1 MKVVLRCPVRGCP
14 RRLAHEGPRWICSGG
29 HSFDQHRTGFLN
41 LLQPQDRR
49 SRNPGDSREAA
60 LARRRL
66 AGSGHADSVHRTL
79 ANVIASSVPGKSP
92 SLLDVG
98 CGEGAFL
105 RYLASIARLE
115 RHGVD
120 ISGPSIEFAAK
131 ASPEVLFVVA
141 NADRFIPYAG
151 DSFDFVTSID
161 ARANAAEFVR
171 ILKPRGLVLIAVP
184 GPDDLLELRERIHGA
199 RVEKSRASRV
209 EEEFARTLALVDRT
223 TVRENRTFDLP
234 ILLDLLRVTYRGF
247 RQSERA
253 AVESLT
259 AMNVTLSHE
268 VLAFRRP

>member
-1 MKVVLRCPVRGCP
+1 MRVVLRCPVRGCP

-79 ANVIASSVPGKSP
+79 ANVIASSVPGESP

-199 RVEKSRASRV
+199 RVEKSRAPRV
-209 EEEFARTLALVDRT
+209 EEELARTLALVDRT

-268 VLAFRRP
+268 VLVFRRP